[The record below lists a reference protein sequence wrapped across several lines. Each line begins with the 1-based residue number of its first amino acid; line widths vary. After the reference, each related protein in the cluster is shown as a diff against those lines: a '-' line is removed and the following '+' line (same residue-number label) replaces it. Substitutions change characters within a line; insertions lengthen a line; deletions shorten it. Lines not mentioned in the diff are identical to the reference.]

1 MQIPPIPTDNIT
13 FGYKSPLKTL
23 YKKGKFPSLKKGF
36 YGDEITKDTVTLE
49 HLKPKSQGGKTELK
63 NLVLVSANKN
73 QERGIRPLEEMFS
86 WANAGKYFENFKDVK
101 IGDFDGNEYIKMI
114 VKTIYELM
122 GKGTK

>member
-1 MQIPPIPTDNIT
+1 MQVPPIQTDNIT

-23 YKKGKFPSLKKGF
+23 YKKGKFKNLKYGF

-49 HLKPKSQGGKTELK
+49 HLKPKSQGGKTELS

-73 QERGIRPLEEMFS
+73 QERGTRPLEEMFS
-86 WANAGKYFENFKDVK
+86 WSNAGKYFENFKDVK
-101 IGDFDGNEYIKMI
+101 IGDFDGNEYIKSI

-122 GKGTK
+122 GAKQ